1 MPPLALARWFPR
13 RGEICRV
20 RLDKDRPALVVSS
33 NALNRHALDICVV
46 PLTSVEHRRF
56 ALRVELQVG
65 EGGLTHRSWAKCDQ
79 VTTLE
84 KAFVKYP
91 PMGRLSAGALSRVES
106 AIKTALELP

>member
-1 MPPLALARWFPR
+1 MPSLALVRWFPH

-20 RLDKDRPALVVSS
+20 QLDKERPALVISS
-33 NALNRHALDICVV
+33 NALNRHALDVCVV

-56 ALRVELQVG
+56 ALRVELQAG
-65 EGGLTHRSWAKCDQ
+65 EGGLKRRSWAKCDQ

-84 KAFVKYP
+84 KTLVKYP
-91 PMGRLSAGALSRVES
+91 PMGRLSPGSLDRVAS